1 MGSGHHCAPIA
12 QCANPAEGRC
22 YRYRGDAGHDLVHW
36 TRALGIVDASG
47 EHGDLS
53 PDRHAGGDDSLL
65 CVDGRGS
72 RPVEARTYGAL
83 RRTMRHGVFVLDGLA
98 GRSFAVTLLMGEQHV
113 VRPTVAYSSVAGGRP
128 CRFTP
133 SSLEYVCSRWS
144 FSSRAAWTVA
154 LKEEIAALRAEL
166 ANLKTQVDDLAR
178 FRAWV
183 LGVAAGLG
191 AIVAFFAEG
200 IRRRLGL

>member
-1 MGSGHHCAPIA
+1 
-12 QCANPAEGRC
+12 
-22 YRYRGDAGHDLVHW
+22 
-36 TRALGIVDASG
+36 
-47 EHGDLS
+47 
-53 PDRHAGGDDSLL
+53 
-65 CVDGRGS
+65 
-72 RPVEARTYGAL
+72 
-83 RRTMRHGVFVLDGLA
+83 
-98 GRSFAVTLLMGEQHV
+98 
-113 VRPTVAYSSVAGGRP
+113 
-128 CRFTP
+128 
-133 SSLEYVCSRWS
+133 
-144 FSSRAAWTVA
+144 VA